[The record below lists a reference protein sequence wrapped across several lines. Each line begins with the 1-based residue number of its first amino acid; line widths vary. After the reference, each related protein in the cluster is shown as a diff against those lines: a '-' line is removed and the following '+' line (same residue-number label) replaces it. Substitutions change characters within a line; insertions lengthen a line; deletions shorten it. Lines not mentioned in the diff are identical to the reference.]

1 MKTLNRR
8 ITAIFLLYSL
18 IIVLLVWVG
27 AKVFIKREFN
37 NYIEDSIKTRKTE
50 IVNGISKGY
59 RNGKWDNDY
68 IEQIGMNALENG
80 MLIKINNSIN
90 QEVWNAWTHNNGMC
104 QSILNNINENMYK
117 VNQKFSG
124 EYVTET
130 IDIKSNNII
139 VGTME
144 IEYYGP
150 YYYLDVDIIYFKTLN
165 NILGIVSVIF
175 IFLSVIMGILISRTI
190 SRPINKVINSTNLI
204 AKGKYSDRITY
215 NSKILE
221 MDNLINSVNIMAEKL
236 EKQDEFRNNLTKDVY
251 HEIKTPITIVSSHLE
266 AIVDGVWQP
275 TEDRISSIYEE
286 IQRLSRLIKSMETLS
301 YFDEEKIKDK
311 LHIQSINIE
320 ELIKNI
326 VYNFEKE
333 LLDKNISLKLNI
345 SSCIIKGDKD
355 KLSQAIINILSNS
368 IKYSSEKGNIEI
380 WNKVENNEV
389 LIGIKD
395 DGIGISE
402 NHLPYIFDRF
412 YRIDKSRDRLTGGY
426 GIGLAITYGIIKAH
440 GGTIKAYS
448 KPLEGSEFIIKL
460 IK

>member
-1 MKTLNRR
+1 M
-8 ITAIFLLYSL
+8 
-18 IIVLLVWVG
+18 
-27 AKVFIKREFN
+27 
-37 NYIEDSIKTRKTE
+37 SI
-50 IVNGISKGY
+50 Y
-59 RNGKWDNDY
+59 
-68 IEQIGMNALENG
+68 
-80 MLIKINNSIN
+80 
-90 QEVWNAWTHNNGMC
+90 
-104 QSILNNINENMYK
+104 
-117 VNQKFSG
+117 
-124 EYVTET
+124 ET

-190 SRPINKVINSTNLI
+190 SRPINKV